1 MNTLS
6 RAVRWGLL
14 LTVLTV
20 TPGCGLLKRRA
31 KPSPPSALQEVR
43 AGLRPV
49 GTVSLLNESSGFLL
63 IQSPVA
69 TIVGDKTML
78 VTRDGAGERTGK
90 LVVTPER
97 KRNFLAADI
106 AEGKPKRGELVFFP
120 SEKKVTS
127 LEVPTAGEL
136 GGEGGTVGAMPVAA
150 TGGTRPPA
158 TIRQE
163 DLPPLGQPSGPLEE
177 LPELPDAPGAQ

>member
-1 MNTLS
+1 MSALN
-6 RAVRWGLL
+6 RVMRWGLVWA
-14 LTVLTV
+14 VLAGA
-20 TPGCGLLKRRA
+20 PGCGLLKRKA
-31 KPSPPSALQEVR
+31 PSRQASVLKEVR

-63 IQSPVA
+63 IQSPLA
-69 TIVGDKTML
+69 SIVGDKTML
-78 VTRDGAGERTGK
+78 VTRDGEGERTGK

-97 KRNFLAADI
+97 KRSFLAADI
-106 AEGKPKRGELVFFP
+106 AEGNPKRGDLVFFP

-136 GGEGGTVGAMPVAA
+136 GGETGTAGATAA
-150 TGGTRPPA
+150 APTAEALPPA

-177 LPELPDAPGAQ
+177 LPELPDTPGAR